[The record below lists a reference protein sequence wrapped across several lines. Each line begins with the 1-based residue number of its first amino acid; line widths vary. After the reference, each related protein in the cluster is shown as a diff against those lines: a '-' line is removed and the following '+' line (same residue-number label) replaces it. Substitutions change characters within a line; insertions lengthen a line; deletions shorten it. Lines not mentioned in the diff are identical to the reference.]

1 MQLLMRFLSKGKK
14 TQLRVLG
21 TLLGSILYPK
31 MHKFK
36 IPKGLLPSHSF
47 PSTFL

>member
-1 MQLLMRFLSKGKK
+1 MQLLMRFPSKEKK

-21 TLLGSILYPK
+21 ILLGGILYPK

-36 IPKGLLPSHSF
+36 IPKGLLPFHSF
-47 PSTFL
+47 PPTFL